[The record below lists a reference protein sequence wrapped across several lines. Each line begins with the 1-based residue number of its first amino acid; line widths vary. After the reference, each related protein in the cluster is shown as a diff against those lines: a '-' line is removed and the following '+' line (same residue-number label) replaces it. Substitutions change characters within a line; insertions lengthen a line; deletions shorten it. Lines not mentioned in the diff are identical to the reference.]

1 VAHFKIKLV
10 LTIGPS
16 VFARAMLRNLE
27 LAIAAISAALFISS
41 AAIAETQPP
50 SAAAQTAYKLG
61 IDALSKKDFPAAL
74 RQLTIACDGAVAGG
88 CFHLAGIY
96 LIGKGRPKD
105 SVLAAK
111 FHARSC
117 ELGDD
122 DGCNNVGL
130 QYQMGQGVPQS
141 YEQAIVYFKRALVI
155 NPKHPN
161 AGTNLRETEQALALR
176 KDLAKAGMQT
186 PNQAASAAIA
196 ARSRKDYAAAL
207 RLYTIACNGAAADG
221 CFGLG
226 NAYEL
231 GEGVPIDKVRAARFY
246 DNACTLRDAYGCTN
260 LGAMYHDGDGIVQ
273 SFDRAIAS
281 YRRALAIDPQNEVAV
296 DSIALSEQKQAQAR
310 TRPAAASPAA
320 QKAYEAGI
328 AAYGANDFASAL
340 RQFGAAC
347 DARLASG
354 CANLGVLVSGGKGVA
369 PDKARAAQFFSTAC
383 TGGNANGCYNL
394 GLFYDDGTG
403 VPRNLTTAAAY
414 YIKACD
420 AGGVNGCYNAGVA
433 YDRGDGVAQSTDR
446 ALGFYRRALVIDPK
460 FVAADKAI
468 ASAERRRA
476 ARQ

>member
-1 VAHFKIKLV
+1 
-10 LTIGPS
+10 
-16 VFARAMLRNLE
+16 M
-27 LAIAAISAALFISS
+27 
-41 AAIAETQPP
+41 
-50 SAAAQTAYKLG
+50 
-61 IDALSKKDFPAAL
+61 
-74 RQLTIACDGAVAGG
+74 
-88 CFHLAGIY
+88 
-96 LIGKGRPKD
+96 
-105 SVLAAK
+105 LAAK

-296 DSIALSEQKQAQAR
+296 DSVRCLNKSRRKH
-310 TRPAAASPAA
+310 PSPSAAASPAA
-320 QKAYEAGI
+320 QKAYEAG
-328 AAYGANDFASAL
+328 A
-340 RQFGAAC
+340 
-347 DARLASG
+347 
-354 CANLGVLVSGGKGVA
+354 
-369 PDKARAAQFFSTAC
+369 
-383 TGGNANGCYNL
+383 
-394 GLFYDDGTG
+394 
-403 VPRNLTTAAAY
+403 
-414 YIKACD
+414 
-420 AGGVNGCYNAGVA
+420 
-433 YDRGDGVAQSTDR
+433 
-446 ALGFYRRALVIDPK
+446 
-460 FVAADKAI
+460 
-468 ASAERRRA
+468 
-476 ARQ
+476 